1 METVVEGSPAESF
14 LLCTPSRHMEM
25 RSLQGIMVV
34 VLVLV
39 PLSGCF
45 GFGDQIGLGAS
56 IIPEKEPLRINH
68 IQMEGTHNSYH
79 VEPVFSPTREY
90 MYTHESL
97 DVQAAELGVR
107 QFEIDVWW
115 DVRDGLR
122 VYHNQYDSGTTCPTF
137 QNCLETL
144 LAWSQSNGQ
153 HHPLMIWI
161 EPKDWPEQA
170 ADITTTVELSGL
182 LQEIESEISEFWPRN
197 LTIAPDDVRG
207 EWPTLNEAVLNDG
220 WPLLEESRGK
230 VIFVL
235 LARGEMRDLYLD
247 DYPGLNGALM
257 FTLSDLGSGE
267 AAIFSLTD
275 PILEG
280 EEIAQLVSDGYIV
293 RTRADSGGEEPD
305 NNDTTRFEA
314 ALASGA
320 HTISTDY
327 PGPVEGMDYWIAIP
341 NGTPSRCNP
350 LVAPGWCTSE
360 DIEDQASS

>member
-1 METVVEGSPAESF
+1 
-14 LLCTPSRHMEM
+14 MEM

-107 QFEIDVWW
+107 QFENDVWW

-144 LAWSQSNGQ
+144 
-153 HHPLMIWI
+153 
-161 EPKDWPEQA
+161 
-170 ADITTTVELSGL
+170 
-182 LQEIESEISEFWPRN
+182 
-197 LTIAPDDVRG
+197 
-207 EWPTLNEAVLNDG
+207 
-220 WPLLEESRGK
+220 
-230 VIFVL
+230 
-235 LARGEMRDLYLD
+235 
-247 DYPGLNGALM
+247 
-257 FTLSDLGSGE
+257 
-267 AAIFSLTD
+267 
-275 PILEG
+275 
-280 EEIAQLVSDGYIV
+280 
-293 RTRADSGGEEPD
+293 
-305 NNDTTRFEA
+305 
-314 ALASGA
+314 
-320 HTISTDY
+320 
-327 PGPVEGMDYWIAIP
+327 
-341 NGTPSRCNP
+341 
-350 LVAPGWCTSE
+350 
-360 DIEDQASS
+360 